1 MNFGS
6 IVGFEKLILFD
17 IKGESLRRQCRTQIG
32 YHDRSSIQA
41 LLTLFLQIFKPSFKR
56 DSFKDWEKKLGY
68 LCKFKGFLTPEQMKT
83 DLEFV
88 RAGDDEPYREH
99 VYVWKF

>member
-1 MNFGS
+1 MKNDGRLKMLYC
-6 IVGFEKLILFD
+6 G
-17 IKGESLRRQCRTQIG
+17 
-32 YHDRSSIQA
+32 RSMEDD
-41 LLTLFLQIFKPSFKR
+41 LNHEFLQIFKPSFKR